1 MHARRLQAALLSV
14 AFVALTALAASAQ
27 DTAATSPV
35 IVVFKNDVSFAA
47 YRQAFRS
54 DSRMTA
60 HPLAWAYLDR
70 GVVGAI
76 ETLEAAQHFRASRM
90 FSAALRGFA
99 ARLTAAQQQALA
111 RDPRV
116 SFIEPDGEMHVVQDQ
131 ATATVPQ
138 ILPWGIDRIDADL
151 SSTHSGDGT
160 GTVTGVDVYVIDTGI
175 DISNAD
181 LNVVSFVNFVDSTNK
196 DCNGHGTHVSGT
208 IAARDNTID
217 AVGVVPGAPLHA
229 VKVLG
234 CNGSGTTS
242 GVISGIDWV
251 TANAIKP
258 AVANMSLGGTIS
270 RSLDTAVL
278 QSVASGV
285 TYAIA
290 AGNDGRNACLSSPAR
305 AGYYLGAITTAAT
318 DQSDQE
324 ASFSNYGQCVNLWAP
339 GVNVPSNLLGGGVV
353 SYSGTS
359 MATPHVAGT
368 AALLLSRIPTLLP
381 WQVEYALTYFSQ
393 STGTFSKD
401 GRAIQLV
408 YAGYF

>member
-1 MHARRLQAALLSV
+1 MYARRLQAALLAL
-14 AFVALTALAASAQ
+14 AFVALTNLVATAQ
-27 DTAATSPV
+27 QPAATSPV
-35 IVVFKNDVSFAA
+35 IVVFRDDAPFASYRGTYHTDQRVLANPRAWSYQRHDVI
-47 YRQAFRS
+47 
-54 DSRMTA
+54 
-60 HPLAWAYLDR
+60 
-70 GVVGAI
+70 GAI
-76 ETLEAAQHFRASRM
+76 EALEAAHHFLARRA
-90 FSAALRGFA
+90 FSAAIRGFA
-99 ARLTAAQQQALA
+99 ADLTAQQIADLG
-111 RDPRV
+111 RNPMV
-116 SFIEPDGEMHVVQDQ
+116 SFIEPDGEMRIVQDQ
-131 ATATVPQ
+131 VTATVPQ
-138 ILPWGIDRIDADL
+138 VLPWGIDRIDADL

-181 LNVVSFVNFVDSTNK
+181 LNVVSFVNFADTTNN

-258 AVANMSLGGTIS
+258 AVANMSLGGSVS
-270 RSLDTAVL
+270 RSLDIAVL

-305 AGYYLGAITTAAT
+305 AGYYLGALTTAAT

-324 ASFSNYGQCVNLWAP
+324 ASFSNYGQCVDLWAP
-339 GVNVPSNLLGGGVV
+339 GVNIPSNLLGGGIVT
-353 SYSGTS
+353 YSGTS

-381 WQVEYALTYFSQ
+381 WQVEYILRYYSQ
-393 STGTFSKD
+393 PTGTFSKD